1 MNIGFDEILHNPVVS
16 TDNIGISP
24 SGQHVVS
31 SSLYMDTFS
40 EHPAKNREKP
50 VKIINGSSDTIGFFG
65 ENVYM
70 VAIASGDVLR
80 IIDYHNLVNIATMII
95 RPGSLFVP
103 DSASSPFIGAISPKG
118 NCVIIDENANVI
130 KTSLYVK
137 KGHNVLWTS
146 TARPVGYIWN
156 DEDGKANLYIRS
168 TSHDKGS
175 VVSSSSGIS
184 VFCVWANPETK
195 QHEAYF
201 SVENKPHILK
211 KVTSSDDGA
220 IVEDICEFPVG
231 SEINQVLKL
240 PNGQPVVVSAM
251 FKSRMD
257 TQYIG
262 DETSVSKLIS
272 DVISDETRLT
282 YMKMVGNSSYVSWT
296 QTPVTKPVPA
306 VTMYANEGRPRYE
319 IKGNA
324 IDIKPLRPVT
334 NVVMDF
340 EVSSDYMLSYR
351 VVSPYSAD
359 GKYTAEKM
367 VVITDEFGYDAAGSF
382 SPTVR
387 MLYELGIPVA
397 IVPMYFTGEKNVKV
411 DIANFIPDIIDV
423 TRHVVEKNLCL
434 STIVIGNDAMCSPV
448 IEAMKKKNAKVSK
461 CILVNPHNKISA
473 QINHKRIKNRVVSAY
488 FGVDEEVIDNPGEYK
503 FFDIE
508 NLTDKEIEREV
519 SLFLEEI
526 VL

>member
-1 MNIGFDEILHNPVVS
+1 MNIGFDEILQTPVVS
-16 TDNIGISP
+16 TDNIGVSP

-40 EHPAKNREKP
+40 EHPAKNRERP

-103 DSASSPFIGAISPKG
+103 DSASSPFIGAISPQG
-118 NCVIIDENANVI
+118 NCVMIDENANVI

-156 DEDGKANLYIRS
+156 DDEGKANLYIRS

-175 VVSSSSGIS
+175 VVSSSAGIS

-201 SVENKPHILK
+201 SIENKPHILK
-211 KVTSSDDGA
+211 KVVSSDEGA
-220 IVEDICEFPVG
+220 IVEDVCEFPIG
-231 SEINQVLKL
+231 AEINQVLKL

-251 FKSRMD
+251 FKSRME
-257 TQYIG
+257 TQYIT
-262 DETSVSKLIS
+262 DESNAAEMIS

-282 YMKMVGNSSYVSWT
+282 YMKMVGNASYVSWT

-306 VTMYANEGRPRYE
+306 VTMYAAEGRPRYE

-324 IDIKPLRPVT
+324 IDPKPLRPVT
-334 NVVMDF
+334 NVVFDF
-340 EVSSDYMLSYR
+340 EVSKDYTLSYR

-367 VVITDEFGYDAAGSF
+367 VVIADEFGYDSVGSF

-387 MLYELGIPVA
+387 MLYDMGIPVA
-397 IVPMYFTGEKNVKV
+397 IVPMHFTGRKNAKV
-411 DIANFIPDIIDV
+411 DISNFIPDLIDV

-434 STIVIGNDAMCSPV
+434 STVIIGNDDMCSPV
-448 IEAMKKKNAKVSK
+448 LEATKKKSSK
-461 CILVNPHNKISA
+461 ITRCILINPHNKIA
-473 QINHKRIKNRVVSAY
+473 VQINNKKLKSKVVSAY
-488 FGVDEEVIDNPGEYK
+488 FGVDPEVIDNSGEYK
-503 FFDIE
+503 YFDVE
-508 NLTDKEIEREV
+508 DLDNRQVSNEV
-519 SLFLEEI
+519 STFLEEI